1 MSAVVPLPQEVLHF
15 LQRPPPETMLVRGLA
30 GTGKTSFALTLLTA
44 FPGRRIYVTSRVSPA
59 KLARDFPWIGE
70 DGSGV
75 SVVDASSRPATVR
88 ETARALDR
96 VKELLVDGDGGN
108 DGAAL
113 WLPSP
118 IQEAWALT
126 RPGEPAMV
134 VIDSWDAVV
143 ERYLGVPAPLDGG
156 LPDRAEM
163 ERLVLDQLSR
173 GPVHSVLVLEREQ
186 APQLDYLVNGV
197 LSTGRVTAD
206 ERADRW
212 LHLHKLRGVRLDSE
226 SYPFTLENARF
237 QCITPIQPGLQPSLC
252 APEPEP
258 ESGPGFLWPGSL
270 DYATNFGRLGIGQIT
285 LFETESGVPDGSVRL
300 LLAPMEAQVIQG
312 GGRVYHV
319 LPPRISPKD
328 IWEVYRPFVSVE
340 AFRRQVRLQSPLPPS
355 ESEEP
360 ALEDVMLPHPRT
372 GDPGGHHRTPEAL
385 RFLREAHAT
394 GAPCLMIVWASG
406 LRSLGSISGEPYQ
419 PETLPAIVSE
429 YATGTNL
436 HGIFVGN
443 DGDPLTESMRS
454 MAKTRLRFRR
464 RGGRVFVY
472 GTQPMTP
479 PFVLVQGDGER
490 TYQLL
495 RVV

>member
-1 MSAVVPLPQEVLHF
+1 MSAVVPLPQEVIRF

-44 FPGRRIYVTSRVSPA
+44 FPGRRVYVTSRVSRA
-59 KLARDFPWIGE
+59 KLAHDFPWIGE
-70 DGSGV
+70 DESGI
-75 SVVDASSRPATVR
+75 SIVDASSRPTTVR
-88 ETARALDR
+88 ETARALER
-96 VKELLVDGDGGN
+96 VKELLVDGDGG
-108 DGAAL
+108 DGGAGL

-118 IQEAWALT
+118 IQEAWSLT

-143 ERYLGVPAPLDGG
+143 ERYLGVPAPLNGG

-163 ERLVLDQLSR
+163 ERLVLDQLGR

-186 APQLDYLVNGV
+186 ASQLDYLVNGV

-206 ERADRW
+206 ERAERW

-237 QCITPIQPGLQPSLC
+237 QCITPIEPGPQPSLR

-258 ESGPGFLWPGSL
+258 ESSPGSLWPGSA
-270 DYATNFGRLGIGQIT
+270 DYAANFGRLGIGQIT

-300 LLAPMEAQVIQG
+300 LLAPIEAQVIQS
-312 GGRVYHV
+312 GGRLFHL
-319 LPPRISPKD
+319 LPPRIAPKEV
-328 IWEVYRPFVSVE
+328 WEVYRPFVSEEV
-340 AFRRQVRLQSPLPPS
+340 FRRQVRLQSPAPLS
-355 ESEEP
+355 ESEEA
-360 ALEDVMLPHPRT
+360 ALKGVLLPLPRT
-372 GDPGGHHRTPEAL
+372 GDSGSHHRTPEAI
-385 RFLREAHAT
+385 RFLREAQDS
-394 GAPCLMIVWASG
+394 GAPCLMVVWASG
-406 LRSLGSISGEPYQ
+406 LRSLGSITGEPYR
-419 PETLPAIVSE
+419 PETLPAIANE
-429 YATGTNL
+429 YASGTNL

-454 MAKTRLRFRR
+454 MAKTRLRFRSK
-464 RGGRVFVY
+464 GGRVFVY

-479 PFVLVQGDGER
+479 PFVLVQGDGAR
-490 TYQLL
+490 SYQLL